1 MFLTV
6 HQTFATV
13 KILVSQVNVTFF
25 LICIVMVYIKW
36 YTKLLRMKKVLSAKM
51 LLKKY
56 LKVKFDVYKWQLCL
70 LEYK

>member
-1 MFLTV
+1 MLLTV

-13 KILVSQVNVTFF
+13 KILVSQVNVRFF
-25 LICIVMVYIKW
+25 SICIAMVYIKW

-56 LKVKFDVYKWQLCL
+56 LKVKFDVYK
-70 LEYK
+70 

>member
-1 MFLTV
+1 MLLTV

-13 KILVSQVNVTFF
+13 KILVSQVNVRFF
-25 LICIVMVYIKW
+25 LICITMVYIKW

-56 LKVKFDVYKWQLCL
+56 LKVKFDVYK
-70 LEYK
+70 